1 MNNETRKYK
10 HKLNFYYN
18 LLIIYMLFL
27 VMYVLVRGEFSNEKF
42 SILFKDPILY
52 IVLIFILYF
61 LFMLIMNVLKAKV
74 LLFNGDKIILKN
86 RFGQRELDKS
96 EILFVKFSRERK
108 RNKEDKSHIR
118 IVKLKL
124 KDRKRMLRIRVSEF
138 NNENELIGEFKN
150 ISRGLSKK

>member
-1 MNNETRKYK
+1 
-10 HKLNFYYN
+10 
-18 LLIIYMLFL
+18 MLFL